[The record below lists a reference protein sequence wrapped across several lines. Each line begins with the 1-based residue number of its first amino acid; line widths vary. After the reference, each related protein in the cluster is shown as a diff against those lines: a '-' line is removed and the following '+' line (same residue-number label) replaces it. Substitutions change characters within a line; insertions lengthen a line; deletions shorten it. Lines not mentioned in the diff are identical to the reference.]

1 MKSHLRSLYRLYS
14 ARWTIRG
21 VSQRQHKQSAAQLG
35 ESEPITMRQVKCGLI
50 IVLCFIAVMAIENY
64 DKPDPKVKVTQQVRK

>member
-14 ARWTIRG
+14 ARWTICG
-21 VSQRQHKQSAAQLG
+21 VKLPQHKQSAAQLG
-35 ESEPITMRQVKCGLI
+35 ESEPITLRQVKCAI
-50 IVLCFIAVMAIENY
+50 AIVLCFIAVLAIENY